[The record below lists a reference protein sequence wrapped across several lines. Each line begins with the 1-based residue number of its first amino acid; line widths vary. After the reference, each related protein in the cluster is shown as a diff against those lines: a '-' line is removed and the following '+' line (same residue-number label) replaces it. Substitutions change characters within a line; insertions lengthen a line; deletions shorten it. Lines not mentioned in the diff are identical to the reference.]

1 MRRIVG
7 VASLL
12 AAMAFCSASSLFA
25 AGAGAIVDAHEF
37 GGALGRIEQAPA
49 GRLRIAANAAGSA
62 GAWSESAESFARI
75 YAGRRGATGRESFAT
90 RNVFADELGQVH
102 VRVAQTIA
110 GVPVH
115 GVELIIHAD
124 ARTGQVLGVNGSFA
138 TDRDLP
144 HAPRTNA
151 WAAIESAAA
160 AYGIGRDRIEA
171 KPELAYLAGDDGV
184 LRLTWTA
191 LARYENEE
199 GPQLD
204 RIYADAS
211 TGAALARHPQF
222 ARVANRQVYNLNN
235 TTSLP
240 GTLVRSEGQVNTGDP
255 LIDNAYTNL
264 GHTYDFY
271 KNVLLRNS
279 FNNSNA
285 PQKASIKYGTNYGSA
300 FWNQP
305 LGLIVYGGKYPLPNS
320 LDITAHEFTHGVI
333 AYSGNF
339 PQSGEPGAL
348 GESMSDCMAAAAEW
362 YRDGGISA
370 NTWTVG
376 EDSFIYRTMDNPSIE
391 YYTLRTLGG
400 PLHDNGGP
408 QNLAF
413 VRLVQGGANVSGIGM
428 VPAAKIFY
436 RALTAYA
443 TPVTNYRLMR
453 DYTLQAA
460 ADLYGI
466 NSSQRASVI
475 SAWNSVDNE
484 WASHPGTITTV
495 GTSVYSPVYTTSW
508 AGLHTGHLSGPLS
521 ANFDLYLE
529 YQHPTNGWQTVV
541 TTPPAPPLS
550 SSSKETVELNSDYAG
565 NYRWRV
571 QSVSGTGNYQL
582 YINRP

>member
-12 AAMAFCSASSLFA
+12 TAMAVCSASSLFA

-37 GGALGRIEQAPA
+37 GGALGRIEQAPG
-49 GRLRIAANAAGSA
+49 GRLRIAANAAGP
-62 GAWSESAESFARI
+62 GRAWSESAESFARI

-90 RNVFADELGQVH
+90 RDVFADELGQVH
-102 VRVAQTIA
+102 VRVVQTIA

-124 ARTGQVLGVNGSFA
+124 ARTGQVLGVTGSFA

-144 HAPRTNA
+144 HAPGTNA
-151 WAAIESAAA
+151 WAAIEFAAA

-171 KPELAYLAGDDGV
+171 KPELAYLAGDDGM

-211 TGAALARHPQF
+211 TGAALARHPHF
-222 ARVANRQVYNLNN
+222 ARVANREVYNLNN

-240 GTLVRSEGQVNTGDP
+240 GTLVRSEGQGNTGNS

-279 FNNSNA
+279 YNNSNGV
-285 PQKASIKYGTNYGSA
+285 QKASIKYSTNYGSA
-300 FWNQP
+300 FWNQS
-305 LGLIVYGGKYPLPNS
+305 LGLIVYGDKYALPNS

-339 PQSGEPGAL
+339 QLSGEPGGL
-348 GESMSDCMAAAAEW
+348 GESTSDCMAAAAEW
-362 YRDGGISA
+362 YRDGNINA
-370 NTWTVG
+370 DTWTVG
-376 EDSFIYRTMDNPSIE
+376 EDSHVYRYMDNPSIE
-391 YYTLRTLGG
+391 YYTLRDHVGG
-400 PLHDNGGP
+400 DVHANAGP

-413 VRLVQGGANVSGIGM
+413 VRLAQGGSGVSAIGM
-428 VPAAKIFY
+428 EPAAKIFY
-436 RALTAYA
+436 RALTAYV

-466 NSSQRASVI
+466 GSSQRASVI

-484 WASHPGTITTV
+484 WASHPGTIAAV
-495 GTSVYSPVYTTSW
+495 GTPVYSPVYNTSQ
-508 AGLHTGHLSGPLS
+508 AGIHTGHLSGPLS
-521 ANFDLYLE
+521 ANFNLYFE
-529 YQHPTNGWQTVV
+529 YQHPTNGWQTLASG
-541 TTPPAPPLS
+541 TA
-550 SSSKETVELNSDYAG
+550 SSSKEIVEYSSNFAG

-571 QSVSGTGNYQL
+571 QSVSGTGSYQL
-582 YINRP
+582 YINWP